1 MTKFGFVTYDIQTP
15 HGLVFIILRYCYYL
29 LRLPLKSL
37 KYKFHLL
44 YDQLTYFD
52 YKEHMLN
59 STKRI
64 ITTTNFMVICPLDHP
79 RKHVVLNQ

>member
-44 YDQLTYFD
+44 YDQLTYLITRSMCQILL
-52 YKEHMLN
+52 KELLQPQ
-59 STKRI
+59 I
-64 ITTTNFMVICPLDHP
+64 LWLY
-79 RKHVVLNQ
+79 VL